1 MKRPTI
7 ETVWKDAHRCFDD
20 SRDNPV
26 IHDLVYCGMI
36 FLREAMKA
44 SSGHRPQS
52 SRKIAIGLIAK
63 RSNRLRLYRRMN
75 RINLPKHSPSTPR
88 KHV

>member
-7 ETVWKDAHRCFDD
+7 EAVWKDAGRCFDD
-20 SRDNPV
+20 SRKHPV
-26 IHDLVYCGMI
+26 IHDLVYCGMR

-44 SSGHRPQS
+44 SCGYRPQS

-63 RSNRLRLYRRMN
+63 RSNRLRIYRRMN
-75 RINLPKHSPSTPR
+75 KISLPKHSPSTLS